1 MRTVGEDGT
10 SRLWRVDTGQVLGK
24 PLPLFGE
31 TGMALSND
39 LGLVAS
45 KSGVTITLQ
54 STVDGQSVGQPMIG
68 HLEAI
73 QDIVFSPGW
82 SSDGFIQF

>member
-10 SRLWRVDTGQVLGK
+10 SRLWRVDTGQVLDK
-24 PLPLFGE
+24 PLPLLGE
-31 TGMALSND
+31 AGMALSND

-54 STVDGQSVGQPMIG
+54 STST
-68 HLEAI
+68 ANR
-73 QDIVFSPGW
+73 
-82 SSDGFIQF
+82 